1 MRRTALLAAGILLAA
16 AATARA
22 EDAARPAAPAETSTT
37 TVSPDVGTT
46 QSTRPVTDLEAVKA
60 AVNANDRSAKQ
71 IPTIAGIGT
80 IKVVRLSDIEADATD
95 RQVLDSM
102 LSAAKDK
109 VDLLQKAIAGNAA
122 LKAALDK
129 ERVEPSAIVATRLE
143 ADGSLTVFLR

>member
-1 MRRTALLAAGILLAA
+1 VGQPGRRNRGRCSAGNPIARRWLSQLDDRTGGPTMRRTAILAAGILLAA

-22 EDAARPAAPAETSTT
+22 EDAAKPAASAETSTT

-80 IKVVRLSDIEADATD
+80 IKVVRLADIEADATD
-95 RQVLDSM
+95 RQALDS
-102 LSAAKDK
+102 
-109 VDLLQKAIAGNAA
+109 
-122 LKAALDK
+122 
-129 ERVEPSAIVATRLE
+129 
-143 ADGSLTVFLR
+143 